1 MKPILEFL
9 QNSLSKKINKNDI
22 DNIIKDRE
30 NVIFVYDDKKDADTI
45 EHYTAKAANDNFL
58 IIDAKYIKYAE
69 DIVGEPKLKSQFIND
84 IEQKGDLCVFVIFDN
99 LKPEVQNALLPF
111 ILDAGKTNKLN
122 IANSKLDMSNVNF
135 VCVVSK
141 ENVKDIAKPILAKLK
156 KIEL

>member
-22 DNIIKDRE
+22 DNIIKNRE
-30 NVIFVYDDKKDADTI
+30 NVIFVYDNEKDADTI
-45 EHYTAKAANDNFL
+45 EHLTAKAANDNFF
-58 IIDAKYIKYAE
+58 IIDAKNIKYAE

-84 IEQKGDLCVFVIFDN
+84 IEQKGNLCVFVIFDN
-99 LKPEVQNALLPF
+99 LKPEVQNALSPF
-111 ILDAGKTNKLN
+111 ILNADKQNKLN

-141 ENVKDIAKPILAKLK
+141 ENAKDIAKPILAKLK

>member
-22 DNIIKDRE
+22 GNIIKNRE
-30 NVIFVYDDKKDADTI
+30 NVIFVYDNEKDADTI
-45 EHYTAKAANDNFL
+45 EHLTAKAANDNFF
-58 IIDAKYIKYAE
+58 IIDSKNIKYEE

-84 IEQKGDLCVFVIFDN
+84 IEQKGNLCVFVIFDN
-99 LKPEVQNALLPF
+99 LNPKVQNALLPF
-111 ILDAGKTNKLN
+111 ILGAGKKDKLN

-156 KIEL
+156 KIEF